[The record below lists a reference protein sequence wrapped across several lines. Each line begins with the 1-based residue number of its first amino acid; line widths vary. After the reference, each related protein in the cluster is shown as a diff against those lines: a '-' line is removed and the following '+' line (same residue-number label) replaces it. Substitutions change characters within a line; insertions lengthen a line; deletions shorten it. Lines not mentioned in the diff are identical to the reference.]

1 MAYADIVTERT
12 TAQTDWPRMYEY
24 IWSKE
29 ERDQEVGPL
38 YKNKKKHI
46 IAQCTYIIWSLYVS
60 WILNIYIILKNEFR

>member
-29 ERDQEVGPL
+29 ERDQEVGPRL
-38 YKNKKKHI
+38 QKFKKKHI
-46 IAQCTYIIWSLYVS
+46 IAQCTYILFDHCMFH
-60 WILNIYIILKNEFR
+60 EF